1 MLNYVFGFSKTDEEG
16 QLYGLVF
23 ANGKRWLE
31 QRKLFAQYLAGS
43 KDKINEIV
51 GDEVSRFCNEVCIKG
66 KQGDTYDTYYTY
78 PVFQSS

>member
-1 MLNYVFGFSKTDEEG
+1 MVSYFSKTDEEG

-51 GDEVSRFCNEVCIKG
+51 GDEVSRFCNEVCKG
-66 KQGDTYDTYYTY
+66 KQGNTKIHLLY
-78 PVFQSS
+78 

>member
-1 MLNYVFGFSKTDEEG
+1 MFSFFSKTDEEG

-51 GDEVSRFCNEVCIKG
+51 GDEVSRFCNEVCKG
-66 KQGDTYDTYYTY
+66 NTKIHLLHL
-78 PVFQSS
+78 

>member
-1 MLNYVFGFSKTDEEG
+1 MFSFFSKTDEEG

-51 GDEVSRFCNEVCIKG
+51 GDEVSRFCNEVCKG
-66 KQGDTYDTYYTY
+66 KQGDTTH
-78 PVFQSS
+78 